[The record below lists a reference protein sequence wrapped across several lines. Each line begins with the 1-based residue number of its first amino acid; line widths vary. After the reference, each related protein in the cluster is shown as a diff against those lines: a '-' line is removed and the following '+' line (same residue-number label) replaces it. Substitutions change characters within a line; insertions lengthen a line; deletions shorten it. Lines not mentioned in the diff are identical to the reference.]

1 MTNATGGVGSGAARF
16 GALHFAALMGG
27 NVALAVG
34 PWFVRHADS
43 GPVSAGFWRLFLAVP
58 VLFALA
64 LANREKVTGL
74 GRSTW
79 LAIIGSGVFF
89 GLDIASWH
97 IGIGMT
103 RVANATLF
111 GNSGSLVVIAV
122 GLYALHRAPR
132 KSEWLAFA
140 LAIGGSAILLGRSL
154 EIGRTTL
161 IGDLFCIA
169 AGLLYAGYILLL
181 QKPRASLGSWGLVAW
196 SSVASAPVLL
206 LTALRVGE
214 PVWPGVW
221 WPLVSLALLG
231 QVAGQGLLIYAMRH
245 FTPLVFGLALLTQPA
260 IAVAVGWLA
269 YGEALTAIDFVG
281 MAMVAAG
288 LALARST
295 TDRSAGD

>member
-1 MTNATGGVGSGAARF
+1 MTNAMGGTAHERSGK
-16 GALHFAALMGG
+16 ALHFAALLGG

-43 GPVSAGFWRLFLAVP
+43 GPVSAGFWRLLLAVP
-58 VLFALA
+58 LLFLLA
-64 LANREKVTGL
+64 RLNREKVTGYS
-74 GRSTW
+74 RATW
-79 LAIIGSGVFF
+79 LAIAGAGVFF

-103 RVANATLF
+103 RMANATLF
-111 GNSGSLVVIAV
+111 GNAGSLVVIAV

-132 KSEWLAFA
+132 AGEWLAFA

-154 EIGRTTL
+154 EIGRSTL

-181 QKPRASLGSWGLVAW
+181 QKPRAALGSWALVAW
-196 SSVASAPVLL
+196 SSVAGVPVMLAA
-206 LTALRVGE
+206 ALYLGE
-214 PVWPGVW
+214 PVWPSTW
-221 WPLVSLALLG
+221 WPLLSLALLG

-260 IAVAVGWLA
+260 VAVAVGWLA
-269 YGEALTAIDFVG
+269 YDEALVPVDFLG

-295 TDRSAGD
+295 QD